1 MVTFGNSCADN
12 AVALG
17 AFGYVSW
24 HHLEEKDGLFHVPTR
39 MQSWTFLLPFVKL
52 KILLHVGE
60 NVVWFFLIARNS
72 MCASLLPDFLMEFRR
87 DDSEDAFDIQNT
99 LNIALLLVTVIDF
112 DAGRLALSCHFAQNH
127 VPNSN
132 GARWR
137 TTRLLTTDA
146 LQCLSFCF
154 LVFC

>member
-1 MVTFGNSCADN
+1 MD
-12 AVALG
+12 
-17 AFGYVSW
+17 VSSSLREIENPSIMW
-24 HHLEEKDGLFHVPTR
+24 VKCCLF
-39 MQSWTFLLPFVKL
+39 F
-52 KILLHVGE
+52 
-60 NVVWFFLIARNS
+60 FFLIARNS
-72 MCASLLPDFLMEFRR
+72 MCASPLPDFLMEFRR
-87 DDSEDAFDIQNT
+87 DDSEDAFDIHNT
-99 LNIALLLVTVIDF
+99 WNIALLLVTVIDF